1 MNYKGYQAS
10 VTFDESVGAFH
21 GRVDNVRDVINF
33 QGSSVV
39 ELTASFHE
47 TVDDYLEFCASRG
60 ESPDKPFSGRL
71 NLRVSP
77 DIHHAISSAAS
88 AAGQSVNQ
96 FASEILKRGLSGKG
110 S

>member
-10 VTFDESVGAFH
+10 IAFDESVGAFH
-21 GRVDNVRDVINF
+21 GRVDNLRDVINF
-33 QGSSVV
+33 QGSSVD
-39 ELTASFHE
+39 ELTAAFHE
-47 TVDDYLEFCASRG
+47 AVDDYLEFCASRG

-77 DIHHAISSAAS
+77 DFHQAISSAAA

-96 FASEILKRGLSGKG
+96 FALKILERGLHRHGV
-110 S
+110 